1 VPAAGGHAGGD
12 LSGSLSVELFQERL
26 LRNLR
31 YLRGLEPDESSAA
44 DHLAAL
50 ALTVREHLV
59 DRAVTTRK
67 AHRQARPKTLYYLSM
82 EYLLGRLLRNN
93 LLATGL
99 LDPAREA
106 LGGLGIDLEAVLDEE
121 VDPGLGNGGLGR
133 LAACFLDSLATLDYP
148 AIGYGL
154 RYDYGIFSQE
164 IRDGWQHERP
174 DTWLKR
180 GHTWG
185 IHRPDLAVA
194 VKLGGHLDRGAGGVA
209 DTRWTP
215 GSTFHGSAHDVLVAG
230 FGTESVAI
238 LRLWRA
244 EAPVEFDFE
253 IFSQGD
259 FLRAVAAR
267 ERIDAI
273 TKVLYPSD
281 QVEAGRQ
288 LRLLQEYF
296 LVACSVR
303 DIVKRFQRAHDDS
316 WDLFPEKVAIQL
328 NDTHPALAIAELM
341 RFFLDEAGLTWA
353 RAWPLVVG
361 SCGYTNHTLL
371 PEALETWPVYLLE
384 QLIPRHAQI
393 IFEINQRFLAEVE
406 QRWPGDAGRARRLS
420 LVHEDGDRRF
430 RMAHLAIVGS
440 HKVNGVARLHA
451 ELLLRHVVPDFAEM
465 WPEKFLGITNGI
477 TPRRW
482 LASCN
487 PRLAEAIDRRIGPEW
502 RRDLARL
509 RDVGAHAD
517 DPAFQDEFLAIKRA
531 NKLDL
536 AAEIRSCCGVEVD
549 PDSLFDVHVKRL
561 HEYKRQLL
569 AAMHLIAL
577 YLRVKADPSRPLVPR
592 TLVFGAK
599 AAPAYRMAKLI
610 IKLINSIAAKVNADP
625 DVAGRLRVVFMP
637 DYRVTLAEKIIP
649 AADLSEQISTAGK
662 EASGTGNMKF
672 ALNGALTIGT
682 LDGANVE
689 IREAVGDENI
699 FIFGHTSDEAE
710 ALLGNG
716 YDPWA
721 LYRADAELA
730 AVLDT
735 IRDGVFV
742 DGDAHLLRGVWSAL
756 MEQGDRYLHLADF
769 RSYLVTQERAAAL
782 FTDRRAW
789 AAKAIRNVAAMG
801 YFSSDRAIRE
811 YAEKVWR
818 LHPVPVNGHAT
829 HTAE

>member
-1 VPAAGGHAGGD
+1 M
-12 LSGSLSVELFQERL
+12 SVELFQERL

-59 DRAVTTRK
+59 DRAVATRK
-67 AHRQARPKTLYYLSM
+67 AHRAARPKTLFYLSM

-93 LLATGL
+93 LLATDL
-99 LDPAREA
+99 LEPAREA

-185 IHRPDLAVA
+185 IHRPDLGVA
-194 VKLGGHLDRGAGGVA
+194 VKLGGHLDRGVDGVT

-244 EAPVEFDFE
+244 EAPVDFDFE

-303 DIVKRFQRAHDDS
+303 DIVKRFQRAYNDS

-341 RFFLDEAGLTWA
+341 RFFLDEAGLSWS

-371 PEALETWPVYLLE
+371 PEALETWPVYLIE

-406 QRWPGDAGRARRLS
+406 RRWPGDAGRVRRIS

-517 DPAFQDEFLAIKRA
+517 DSSFQDEFLAIKRA
-531 NKLDL
+531 NKVDL
-536 AAEIRSCCGVEVD
+536 AAEIRACCGVEVD

-569 AAMHLIAL
+569 AAMHLVAL

-592 TLVFGAK
+592 TVVFGAK

-610 IKLINSIAAKVNADP
+610 IKLINSIAAKINADP

-689 IREAVGDENI
+689 IRDAVGGDNI

-721 LYRADAELA
+721 LYREDAELA

-735 IRDGVFV
+735 VRDGVFV
-742 DGDAHLLRGVWSAL
+742 DGDAQLLRGVWSAL
-756 MEQGDRYLHLADF
+756 MEHGDRYLHLADF
-769 RSYLVTQERAAAL
+769 RSYLDTQERVASL

-801 YFSSDRAIRE
+801 YFSSDRTIRE
-811 YAEKVWR
+811 YAEKVWG
-818 LHPVPVNGHAT
+818 LEPVPTNGHGSR
-829 HTAE
+829 